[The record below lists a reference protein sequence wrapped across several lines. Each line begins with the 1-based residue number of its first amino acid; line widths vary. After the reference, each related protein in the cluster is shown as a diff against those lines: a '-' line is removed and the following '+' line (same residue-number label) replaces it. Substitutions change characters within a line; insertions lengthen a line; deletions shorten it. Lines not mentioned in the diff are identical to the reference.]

1 MTGCGEIFEAIA
13 VPSHRPAEPACQHAD
28 EHLFRVE
35 RCLTAEPTPDIGRDD
50 ANAVAGDFQQV
61 GKQVADD
68 PGDLRR

>member
-1 MTGCGEIFEAIA
+1 M
-13 VPSHRPAEPACQHAD
+13 
-28 EHLFRVE
+28 
-35 RCLTAEPTPDIGRDD
+35 LTAEPTPDIGRDD